1 MKTVFTSFF
10 IFVSFIGICSTEK
23 QLSKYEYF
31 EQWKNTSIQQMILNK
46 IPASI
51 TMAQGILESGNGN
64 SELARKANNHFGI
77 KCHDWDGSKVYM
89 DDDSK
94 GECFRVYAS
103 AEESFVDHSEFLK
116 NKGRYS
122 QLFTLEIS
130 DYKSWANG
138 LKEAGYA
145 TNPKYAQLLI
155 AIIEDLKLYELDRL
169 GSNDLKPISLA
180 ETSKNTKFSAK
191 HVVITH
197 ENKVKFI
204 VARKWDT
211 YYRISKEFDM
221 ALWQLYKY
229 NDFGPKKD
237 FLEEGDIVYLQPK
250 RKKSKTKDLV
260 VLNESNT
267 LVSISQKEAIN
278 IESLLK
284 LNKDILSENQI
295 IIKGKKVLLR

>member
-1 MKTVFTSFF
+1 MKIVFTS
-10 IFVSFIGICSTEK
+10 IFVGISFLGISSIEK
-23 QLSKYEYF
+23 QLSKREYF
-31 EQWKNTSIQQMILNK
+31 EQWKNTAIQQMIQYK

-77 KCHDWDGSKVYM
+77 KCHDWDGATMYM

-94 GECFRVYAS
+94 GECFRVYTS
-103 AEESFVDHSEFLK
+103 AEESYVDHSEFLK

-122 QLFTLEIS
+122 KLFSLEIG

-145 TNPKYAQLLI
+145 TNPKYAELLI
-155 AIIEDLKLYELDRL
+155 GIIEELKLDELDKL
-169 GSNDLKPISLA
+169 GESDLKPQDIA
-180 ETSKNTKFSAK
+180 QTSKNNLMLTK
-191 HVVITH
+191 HVVSTH

-204 VARKWDT
+204 IARKGDT
-211 YYRISKEFDM
+211 YFRISKEFDV

-229 NDFGPKKD
+229 NDFGSKKD
-237 FLEEGDIVYLQPK
+237 FLEEGDLVYLQPK
-250 RKKSKTKDLV
+250 RNRSRTKAVLV
-260 VLNESNT
+260 LKEATT
-267 LVSISQKEAIN
+267 LISISQKEAIN

-284 LNKDILSENQI
+284 MNKDILSENQNI
-295 IIKGKKVLLR
+295 FSGKKVILR